1 MKRSLLK
8 ISTAIIGSLFFVA
21 CGDKKPVA
29 PNPATIP
36 AAVTLYGLQ
45 PQKALYYDKFPG
57 TVIALMQVDI
67 RPVVEGYVTG
77 IFFTEGSMVSK
88 GQKLY
93 TIDDSKYKASFNQ
106 FEANVKV
113 AESNMAQAQ
122 KDADRYIYLNEHEA
136 VAKQLLDHAL
146 TTLQNSKNELA
157 AAKQT
162 LAKAQTDL
170 NYSVIKAPFDGTI
183 GLSQVKVG
191 NTVIP
196 GQTVMNTISTTD
208 PMAVDFVVNE
218 KQLPRFMKLKD
229 QNNNALDSIFS
240 LQLPDNSIYPI
251 PGQISVIDRGVNPQ
265 TGTITLRLKF
275 PNSGGT
281 LRAGM
286 SCNVRVRNTDT
297 TAQLMIPGRAIVEQM
312 GEYFVYVAKDTLMP
326 FQDTTIKVTHSA
338 LHSLQKKVMLGQT
351 INDKVIVKSGL
362 QAGDSIVVEGVQKI
376 RDGSLI
382 RTGELIKK

>member
-8 ISTAIIGSLFFVA
+8 ISTAIIGSLFLVA
-21 CGDKKPVA
+21 CGDKKPTA

-57 TVIALMQVDI
+57 TVTALMQVDI

-77 IFFTEGSMVSK
+77 IFFTEGSVVSK

-106 FEANVKV
+106 LEANVKV

-191 NTVIP
+191 NTVSP

-218 KQLPRFMKLKD
+218 KQLPKFLKLKD
-229 QNNNALDSIFS
+229 IGNNAKDSIFT
-240 LQLPDNSIYPI
+240 LQMPDNSIYPI

-275 PNSGGT
+275 PNSGVRPSIMVVIIIFSSAIENMYLWLRVLCSLHGSPKTCGDASISLDGCMVIMSNILEPTPHT
-281 LRAGM
+281 LTQSNMR
-286 SCNVRVRNTDT
+286 
-297 TAQLMIPGRAIVEQM
+297 
-312 GEYFVYVAKDTLMP
+312 
-326 FQDTTIKVTHSA
+326 
-338 LHSLQKKVMLGQT
+338 
-351 INDKVIVKSGL
+351 
-362 QAGDSIVVEGVQKI
+362 
-376 RDGSLI
+376 
-382 RTGELIKK
+382 

>member
-8 ISTAIIGSLFFVA
+8 ISTAILGSLFLVA
-21 CGDKKPVA
+21 CGDKKPAA

-57 TVIALMQVDI
+57 TVTAMMQVDI

-191 NTVIP
+191 NTVSP

-229 QNNNALDSIFS
+229 QNNNAQDSIFT

-382 RTGELIKK
+382 RTGR

>member
-8 ISTAIIGSLFFVA
+8 ISTAILGSLFLVA
-21 CGDKKPVA
+21 CGDKKPAA

-57 TVIALMQVDI
+57 TVTAMMQVDI

-170 NYSVIKAPFDGTI
+170 NYSVIKAPFYGTI

-191 NTVIP
+191 NTVSP

-218 KQLPRFMKLKD
+218 KHLPRFMKLKD
-229 QNNNALDSIFS
+229 QNNNALDSIFT

-382 RTGELIKK
+382 RTGR